1 MKIGWLITLV
11 LLFSAAGAV
20 PAMAHEVPNIEH
32 THAFQ
37 KTDYGVYRQGHYVNG
52 PQGSIIIWS
61 PRAYTGY
68 RNQNQ
73 VKFAR
78 PTPIT
83 RAPGSPIRESR
94 TQRDPAITYGKK

>member
-1 MKIGWLITLV
+1 MKTGCVIII
-11 LLFSAAGAV
+11 LLLLTAAGAT
-20 PAMAHEVPNIEH
+20 PAMAHEVPNIKH

-37 KTDYGVYRQGHYVNG
+37 QTDYGVYRQGHYVNG

-61 PRAYTGY
+61 PRAYSGY
-68 RNQNQ
+68 QNGNQ
-73 VKFAR
+73 VRFAR